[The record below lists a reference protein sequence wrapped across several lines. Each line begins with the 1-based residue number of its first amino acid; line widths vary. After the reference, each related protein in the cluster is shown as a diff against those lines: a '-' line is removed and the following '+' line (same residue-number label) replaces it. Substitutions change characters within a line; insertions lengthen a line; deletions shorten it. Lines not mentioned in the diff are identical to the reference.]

1 MRTHDYMCALTLTLV
16 RRATERGVMAEY
28 GKALGARLRKVRQR
42 AGMSLQAVEQKSDG
56 HWKGVVV
63 GSYERGDRAV
73 SVQKLAEL
81 AQFYGVAVRDLLP
94 PDELST
100 PEAVPLVLNLER
112 LRDLPAEDARPVLEF
127 AATVQQLRGVQDTLL
142 PIREADLHEL
152 AKRYDLSP
160 WDFTE
165 RLVGWGVLP
174 PGARI
179 TAE

>member
-1 MRTHDYMCALTLTLV
+1 
-16 RRATERGVMAEY
+16 
-28 GKALGARLRKVRQR
+28 
-42 AGMSLQAVEQKSDG
+42 
-56 HWKGVVV
+56 
-63 GSYERGDRAV
+63 
-73 SVQKLAEL
+73 
-81 AQFYGVAVRDLLP
+81 
-94 PDELST
+94 
-100 PEAVPLVLNLER
+100 VLNLER
-112 LRDLPAEDARPVLEF
+112 LQDLPAEDARPVLEF

-165 RLVGWGVLP
+165 RLVGWRVLP

>member
-1 MRTHDYMCALTLTLV
+1 MCALTLTLV

-28 GKALGARLRKVRQR
+28 GKALGARLRKVRRR